1 VPDHLTLCECGHWML
16 FPCKCASIN

>member
-16 FPCKCASIN
+16 FPCKCASIH